1 MQPRMPQGFPNRA
14 PMMMGMN
21 QMQQPNMMFRGQQQM
36 NRGGGLLSKILG
48 KGTQARGMGM
58 NGIMGTQTAS
68 RAAAG
73 GGSLLQNLSNPA
85 GISSFLNNTQQVI
98 RTAQTFGPVIQQYG
112 PIVKNIPA
120 MWKIYRGFKN
130 ASADSDGGTKQAPD
144 KQVESSAK
152 STHTKG
158 KTSVQKTKQ
167 SSKNTL
173 NEGLRSQ
180 TTKSAKTTVTKSK
193 GDSVPKLYI

>member
-21 QMQQPNMMFRGQQQM
+21 RMPQPNMMFRGPQQM

-58 NGIMGTQTAS
+58 NGMLGTQTAS

-130 ASADSDGGTKQAPD
+130 ASADSDGGTKQEPD
-144 KQVESSAK
+144 KNVESSAK
-152 STHTKG
+152 SIHAPGT
-158 KTSVQKTKQ
+158 TSVQKTKQ

-173 NEGLRSQ
+173 NAVRRSQ
-180 TTKSAKTTVTKSK
+180 ATKPDKTAIAKNK